1 MRDKYGNFTDLRSY
15 GWHIETT
22 NPDIL
27 EPIPYPIQTT
37 LGTST
42 TRITSRG
49 LPGRVLMRAWL
60 TKDGN
65 KTSISTLENVL
76 QFSVLPVLTS
86 DDAGRNTWQTITQVL
101 LGGIFG
107 QTPVQGYFA
116 GSALFA
122 PETKMLAVST
132 LIDNPK
138 TPILT
143 VIPSGNINLGSI
155 KYGTGLDVRIEN
167 FRENVLSLIVQDNR
181 LGDIARVT
189 YPPMS
194 TDASTALCSKDETD
208 ASCDKDTFAFLPVAT
223 NTTVKNGVIYQNNQP
238 LFSVR
243 DILSLPNLRFTFL
256 SQTGSSLQFAVTKD
270 SLDFGILALRW
281 KSRAPSTDTLNN
293 TTYNLAM
300 MVAGLEMKM
309 NWNQTS
315 SYDIP
320 GIVVYDRDESPAY
333 L

>member
-1 MRDKYGNFTDLRSY
+1 
-15 GWHIETT
+15 
-22 NPDIL
+22 
-27 EPIPYPIQTT
+27 
-37 LGTST
+37 
-42 TRITSRG
+42 
-49 LPGRVLMRAWL
+49 
-60 TKDGN
+60 
-65 KTSISTLENVL
+65 
-76 QFSVLPVLTS
+76 
-86 DDAGRNTWQTITQVL
+86 
-101 LGGIFG
+101 
-107 QTPVQGYFA
+107 
-116 GSALFA
+116 
-122 PETKMLAVST
+122 MLAVST

-138 TPILT
+138 TPIFT

-167 FRENVLSLIVQDNR
+167 FRENILSLIVQDNR

-194 TDASTALCSKDETD
+194 TDASTVFCAKDETD
-208 ASCDKDTFAFLPVAT
+208 VSCDKDTFAFLPVAT

-243 DILSLPNLRFTFL
+243 DLLTLPNLRFTFL

-281 KSRAPSTDTLNN
+281 KSKTPSTDSLNQG
-293 TTYNLAM
+293 TYNISM
-300 MVAGLEMKM
+300 MVAGLEAKM

-320 GIVVYDRDESPAY
+320 GMVVYDRDESASY